1 MSSVSSYGGVVIEV
15 NGARGAT
22 GAASGP
28 LGSGSVTAATVS
40 NSGAE
45 QGAILTKLGGAAN
58 DLSNVPGLVE
68 AATDF
73 EGSGVASLKH
83 DRLIFIDPA
92 PTTTDVFGIK
102 VVRRAPTGGTAGWVN
117 AGLIVDLTT
126 QAGTTAFEWGAIF
139 KLDNYANAGQNVA
152 LYGQAYKRGDAST
165 GAAVF
170 EAIDPR
176 EIANPTSGMPA
187 LEVDIRA
194 CGTDDNIGRAGIDI
208 VATRLGPD
216 GAHTGADMV
225 CGSGLSFQNG
235 SDVGHAAF
243 GRLIWA
249 KPGTEADIGID
260 FSVATINSVAMLLA
274 ANQPICFSTDLTRK
288 FYHNGSGYQFCGPAG
303 TPVAQIAD
311 NGTYYVGANQIIGSR
326 NTGWTAS
333 TGTATKGGF
342 NASSV
347 TLPQLASQVKALQDA
362 LTLHG
367 LIGS

>member
-1 MSSVSSYGGVVIEV
+1 MRAVSSVRQR
-15 NGARGAT
+15 GARGPA

-83 DRLIFIDPA
+83 ERLIFIDPA
-92 PTTTDVFGIK
+92 PTNTDVFGVKIL
-102 VVRRAPTGGTAGWVN
+102 RRAPSGGSPGWVN

-152 LYGQAYKRGDAST
+152 FYGQAYKRGEAST
-165 GAAVF
+165 GAGVF

-176 EIANPTSGMPA
+176 EIADPTSGMPA

-194 CGTDDNIGRAGIDI
+194 CGTDDLNSRNAIDI

-249 KPGTEADIGID
+249 KPGTETDIGID
-260 FSVATINSVAMLLA
+260 LSVATINSIAILLA
-274 ANQPICFSTDLTRK
+274 QSQVICFDVGLTRK
-288 FYHNGSGYQFCGPAG
+288 LYHNGGGYQFCGSAG
-303 TPVAQIAD
+303 TPVAQITD
-311 NGTYYVGANQIIGSR
+311 NGAYYVGANQIIGSR

>member
-1 MSSVSSYGGVVIEV
+1 MMRAVSSVRQR
-15 NGARGAT
+15 GARGPA

-45 QGAILTKLGGAAN
+45 QGAILTKIGGAAG

-68 AATDF
+68 AATNF

-83 DRLIFIDPA
+83 ERLIFIDPS
-92 PTTTDVFGIK
+92 PSNTDVFGIK

-152 LYGQAYKRGDAST
+152 FYGQAYKRGEAST
-165 GAAVF
+165 GAGVF

-176 EIANPTSGMPA
+176 EIADPTSGMPA

-194 CGTDDNIGRAGIDI
+194 CGTDDLNSRNAIDI

-249 KPGTEADIGID
+249 KPGTETDIGID
-260 FSVATINSVAMLLA
+260 LSVATINSIAILLA
-274 ANQPICFSTDLTRK
+274 QSQAICFDVGLTRK
-288 FYHNGSGYQFCGPAG
+288 LYHNGGGYQFCGSAG
-303 TPVAQIAD
+303 TPVAQITD
-311 NGTYYVGANQIIGSR
+311 NGAYHVGANQIIGSR

-342 NASSV
+342 NTSSV